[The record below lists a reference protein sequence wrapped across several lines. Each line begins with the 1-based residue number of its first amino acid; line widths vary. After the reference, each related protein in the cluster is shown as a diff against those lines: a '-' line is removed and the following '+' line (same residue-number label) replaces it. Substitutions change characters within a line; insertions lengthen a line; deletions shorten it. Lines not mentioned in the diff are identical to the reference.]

1 MDILDICTAIKK
13 IYLQGE
19 KTIDTSNPI
28 VNQFHDEQAI
38 EQLEKFII
46 ELSEYKGKTKSD
58 LNSYINYLNSKYLAS
73 CLDSLESTIQV
84 KIIRKT
90 IAKILDSIDI

>member
-13 IYLQGE
+13 IYLQVE
-19 KTIDTSNPI
+19 KTIDKSNPTI
-28 VNQFHDEQAI
+28 NQFHDEQAT

-46 ELSEYKGKTKSD
+46 ELSNYEGKTKSD

-73 CLDSLESTIQV
+73 NLDALEPTIQV